1 MALSIDEKGTISL
14 YQGDSG
20 EIAVS
25 GLDNTKNYMVYF
37 AIQDKKRNLIGSEL
51 QVTANKTSSIIF
63 FLTPDYTDLLTVP
76 AGKTYEIYTYGIK
89 ACEVESSVEDTLF
102 ISDGNYGDQNM
113 IIVYP
118 RKVIGGQNERM
129 VL

>member
-1 MALSIDEKGTISL
+1 MAIAIDENGTISL

-25 GLDNTKNYMVYF
+25 GLDNTKNYMIYF

-51 QVTANKTSSIIF
+51 QVTANKTNSIIF
-63 FLTPDYTDLLTVP
+63 FLTSDYTDLLTVP
-76 AGKTYEIYTYGIK
+76 AGKSYEIYTYGIK

-118 RKVIGGQNERM
+118 RKVIGG
-129 VL
+129 

>member
-63 FLTPDYTDLLTVP
+63 FLTLDYTDLLTVP

>member
-1 MALSIDEKGTISL
+1 MAIAIDEKGTISL

-25 GLDNTKNYMVYF
+25 GLDNTKNYMIYF

-51 QVTANKTSSIIF
+51 QVTANKTNSIIF
-63 FLTPDYTDLLTVP
+63 FLTSDYTDLLTVP
-76 AGKTYEIYTYGIK
+76 AGKSYEIYTYGIK

-118 RKVIGGQNERM
+118 RKVIGG
-129 VL
+129 

>member
-1 MALSIDEKGTISL
+1 MALAIDEKGTITL

-37 AIQDKKRNLIGSEL
+37 AIQDKKRNIIGNEL
-51 QVTANKTSSIIF
+51 QVAANKTESIVF
-63 FLTPDYTDLLTVP
+63 FLTPDYTDLLSVP
-76 AGKTYEIYTYGIK
+76 AGKSYEIYTYGIK
-89 ACEVESSVEDTLF
+89 ACEAESNLEDTLF
-102 ISDGNYGDQNM
+102 VSDGTYGDQNM

-118 RKVIGGQNERM
+118 RKVTGG
-129 VL
+129 

>member
-1 MALSIDEKGTISL
+1 MAIAIDENGTISL

-25 GLDNTKNYMVYF
+25 GLDNTKNYMIYF

-51 QVTANKTSSIIF
+51 QVTANKTNSIIF
-63 FLTPDYTDLLTVP
+63 FLTSDYTDLLTVP
-76 AGKTYEIYTYGIK
+76 AGKSYEIYTYGIK

-129 VL
+129 VF

>member
-1 MALSIDEKGTISL
+1 MALSIDEKGTITL

-37 AIQDKKRNLIGSEL
+37 AIQDKKRNVIGNEL
-51 QVTANKTSSIIF
+51 QVAANKTESIIF
-63 FLTPDYTDLLTVP
+63 FLTPDFTDLLTVP
-76 AGKTYEIYTYGIK
+76 AGKSYEIYTYGIK
-89 ACEVESSVEDTLF
+89 ACEAENNVEDTLF
-102 ISDGNYGDQNM
+102 VSDGIYGDQNM

-118 RKVIGGQNERM
+118 KKVSGG
-129 VL
+129 

>member
-1 MALSIDEKGTISL
+1 MALAIDENGTITL

-37 AIQDKKRNLIGSEL
+37 AIQDKKRNIIGNEL
-51 QVTANKTSSIIF
+51 QVAANKTESIVF
-63 FLTPDYTDLLTVP
+63 FLTPDYTDLLSVP
-76 AGKTYEIYTYGIK
+76 AGKSYEIYTYGIK
-89 ACEVESSVEDTLF
+89 ACEAESNLEDTLF
-102 ISDGNYGDQNM
+102 VSDGTYGDQNM

-118 RKVIGGQNERM
+118 RKVTGG
-129 VL
+129 

>member
-1 MALSIDEKGTISL
+1 MAIAIDEKGTITL

-51 QVTANKTSSIIF
+51 QVAANKTSSIVF
-63 FLTPDYTDLLTVP
+63 FLTPDYTDLLEVP
-76 AGKTYEIYTYGIK
+76 KGKSYEIYTYGIK
-89 ACEVESSVEDTLF
+89 ACETENNVEDTLF
-102 ISDGNYGDQNM
+102 VYDSNYGDQNM

-118 RKVIGGQNERM
+118 RKVAGG
-129 VL
+129 